1 MPWRKTL
8 RPLLPLRW
16 PSRCIIITIIITTF
30 IIIITIITTP
40 ITPLR
45 WLRRL
50 RLPRNNLELRRD
62 LFDLELALNSK
73 LSAQDFVR
81 RAFFV
86 FS

>member
-8 RPLLPLRW
+8 RRPLPLRW
-16 PSRCIIITIIITTF
+16 PSQRIIITIIITTF
-30 IIIITIITTP
+30 IIITIITRT
-40 ITPLR
+40 TRLR

-50 RLPRNNLELRRD
+50 RLPRNKLELRRD
-62 LFDLELALNSK
+62 LFDFKFALNSK